1 MNAARAYYNE
11 HDPHAAQW
19 LRNLID
25 CGAIAL
31 GDVDERDIR
40 DVVPNELAG
49 YTQCHFFAG
58 IGGWSYALRRA
69 GWPDDRRVWTW
80 SEPCQPFS
88 SAGRKAG
95 FADERYLRPYVHH
108 LVRCCRPPVCFG
120 EQVASKDGLSWLDVI
135 QADMEGEG
143 YAFRAFD
150 LCAAGVGS
158 PHIRQRLFFVA
169 DTESERRRERF
180 GEVPV
185 SASAH
190 EGAPSRQGD
199 GNATSANGTTLR
211 VADSGG
217 SRGGRDGGAVLG
229 AQGASSRER
238 LDGQGFTYES
248 VTDGANGSLADSGS
262 RGRGKQPAEPTEA
275 GEWSRRH
282 SELCGRDGSVADSES
297 IRLLGRQDDGDSGR
311 RERASGQGREAGELG
326 DAPRDGREQRR
337 PEPGERSTISGC
349 CVGELADAGGE
360 RLEVLGEQPSRG
372 QCTPTERGGAFDRP
386 GPTNGFWRDADWLF
400 CTDGKWR
407 PALSGSFPL
416 VDGAAFRLG
425 SGGPFAGKS
434 RAKMLKGYGNAINAE
449 VAAEFVAAAMEAL
462 RMKEPA

>member
-88 SAGRKAG
+88 AAGRRKGA
-95 FADERYLRPYVHH
+95 ADERYLRPYVHH
-108 LVRCCRPPVCFG
+108 LVRCCRPAVCFG

-135 QADMEGEG
+135 QTDMEGEG
-143 YAFRAFD
+143 YTFRAFD

-169 DTESERRRERF
+169 GSGRERCE
-180 GEVPV
+180 GEWLQLFAGEPR
-185 SASAH
+185 
-190 EGAPSRQGD
+190 GAMLE
-199 GNATSANGTTLR
+199 A
-211 VADSGG
+211 SGG
-217 SRGGRDGGAVLG
+217 GCA
-229 AQGASSRER
+229 
-238 LDGQGFTYES
+238 
-248 VTDGANGSLADSGS
+248 
-262 RGRGKQPAEPTEA
+262 
-275 GEWSRRH
+275 
-282 SELCGRDGSVADSES
+282 GSVADSES
-297 IRLLGRQDDGDSGR
+297 IGLLGRQNDRDGGR
-311 RERASGQGREAGELG
+311 RERASRQGREVGELG
-326 DAPRDGREQRR
+326 DTDKSRLEGRGLQGSERTGECAPRA
-337 PEPGERSTISGC
+337 PGA
-349 CVGELADAGGE
+349 VD
-360 RLEVLGEQPSRG
+360 Q
-372 QCTPTERGGAFDRP
+372 P

-407 PALSGSFPL
+407 PVEPGSFPL
-416 VDGAAFRLG
+416 VDGAAFRVG

-449 VAAEFVAAAMEAL
+449 VAAEFVAVAMEAL

>member
-19 LRNLID
+19 LRNLIE
-25 CGAIAL
+25 CGAIAP

-88 SAGRKAG
+88 AAGRRRGA
-95 FADERYLRPYVHH
+95 ADERYLRPYVHH
-108 LVRCCRPPVCFG
+108 LVRCCRPAVCFG
-120 EQVASKDGLSWLDVI
+120 EQVASKDGLAWLDVI
-135 QADMEGEG
+135 QTDMEGEG
-143 YAFRAFD
+143 YTFRAFD

-169 DTESERRRERF
+169 GSGRERCE
-180 GEVPV
+180 GEWLQLFAGEPR
-185 SASAH
+185 
-190 EGAPSRQGD
+190 GAMLE
-199 GNATSANGTTLR
+199 A
-211 VADSGG
+211 SGG
-217 SRGGRDGGAVLG
+217 GC
-229 AQGASSRER
+229 
-238 LDGQGFTYES
+238 
-248 VTDGANGSLADSGS
+248 
-262 RGRGKQPAEPTEA
+262 A
-275 GEWSRRH
+275 GV
-282 SELCGRDGSVADSES
+282 VADSES
-297 IRLLGRQDDGDSGR
+297 IGLLGRQNDGDGGR
-311 RERASGQGREAGELG
+311 RERASGQGREASELG

-416 VDGAAFRLG
+416 VDGAAFRVG
-425 SGGPFAGKS
+425 SGGPFEGKS
-434 RAKMLKGYGNAINAE
+434 RAGMLKGYGNAINAE